1 MTQLAFYLAA
11 AVTLFSAIGVVSAR
25 NVVHAALFLLLSFAG
40 VAGLFVLLYAEFL
53 ALVQILIYG
62 GAVTIVILFALM
74 LTKNEEFEN
83 QSDNRRR
90 PFALAAALILFL
102 FMAFAF
108 VTDAEKFQSE
118 KNLVKSGYKVFGGYR
133 RSSTVNDWRLRT
145 LKIENRI
152 EFVEFDLLEFSN
164 ILRTIERIE
173 PEMVFNLAAQSFV
186 STSFE
191 QPIITS
197 EINAL
202 GTIRILDAI
211 PDKSLFSL
219 VIFILK
225 SVLK

>member
-25 NVVHAALFLLLSFAG
+25 NVVHAALFLLLSLAG

-118 KNLVKSGYKVFGGYR
+118 NLQSISLDKLAETLFV
-133 RSSTVNDWRLRT
+133 DWVIPFEIASIVLVIALVGAIVIGRT
-145 LKIENRI
+145 DKE
-152 EFVEFDLLEFSN
+152 EDETFPD
-164 ILRTIERIE
+164 IE
-173 PEMVFNLAAQSFV
+173 PPLQ
-186 STSFE
+186 
-191 QPIITS
+191 
-197 EINAL
+197 
-202 GTIRILDAI
+202 I
-211 PDKSLFSL
+211 PFIGKKLPKSNESGGSGAS
-219 VIFILK
+219 K
-225 SVLK
+225 SSRSKRQRRRGVE

>member
-25 NVVHAALFLLLSFAG
+25 NVVHAALFLLLSLAG

-118 KNLVKSGYKVFGGYR
+118 NLQSISLDKLAETLFV
-133 RSSTVNDWRLRT
+133 DWV
-145 LKIENRI
+145 IPFEI
-152 EFVEFDLLEFSN
+152 ASIVLL
-164 ILRTIERIE
+164 I
-173 PEMVFNLAAQSFV
+173 
-186 STSFE
+186 
-191 QPIITS
+191 
-197 EINAL
+197 AL
-202 GTIRILDAI
+202 
-211 PDKSLFSL
+211 
-219 VIFILK
+219 V
-225 SVLK
+225 

>member
-25 NVVHAALFLLLSFAG
+25 NVVHAALFLLLSLAG

-118 KNLVKSGYKVFGGYR
+118 NLQSISLDKLAETLFV
-133 RSSTVNDWRLRT
+133 DWVIPFEIASIVLLIALVGAIVIGRT
-145 LKIENRI
+145 DKE
-152 EFVEFDLLEFSN
+152 EDETFPD
-164 ILRTIERIE
+164 IE
-173 PEMVFNLAAQSFV
+173 PLLQ
-186 STSFE
+186 
-191 QPIITS
+191 
-197 EINAL
+197 
-202 GTIRILDAI
+202 I
-211 PDKSLFSL
+211 PFIGKKLPKSNESSGSGAS
-219 VIFILK
+219 K
-225 SVLK
+225 SSRSKRQRRRGVE